1 MLSEKKF
8 IIDGIKQGLRCD
20 GRSPLVSRVVE
31 ISQST
36 ELLASGSSQLS
47 IELSSPHLICG
58 IKTEIGEKPEISIS
72 IEMAGKSSQQT
83 RDRLKEISTILQT
96 LLIDHIDKSQ
106 LLIIPDKKAWKVF
119 IDVLI
124 VDENASSLCEQ
135 ISLSVVFALEDMK
148 IIGTEGF
155 INKNTGEEFVQ
166 VTEDYWKLNMHDVPV
181 IISINFIEDVMVL
194 DLTEE
199 EQACVDSTVH
209 ISIDQSGKIR
219 GMVKEGHGEL
229 SLGQIASVL
238 SVAKDAGSQIFG
250 SLHRK
255 IVHYKIVST

>member
-20 GRSPLVSRVVE
+20 GRSPLVSRVLE

-58 IKTEIGEKPEISIS
+58 IKTEIGDKPEISIS

-83 RDRLKEISTILQT
+83 RDRLKEISTILQK

-106 LLIIPDKKAWKVF
+106 LVIIPDKKAWKVF

-124 VDENASSLCEQ
+124 VDENASNLCEQ

-148 IIGTEGF
+148 IIGTQGF
-155 INKNTGEEFVQ
+155 INKNTGEDFVQ
-166 VTEDYWKLNMHDVPV
+166 VTENYWQLSLENVPV
-181 IISINFIEDVMVL
+181 IISISFIEDTMVL

-199 EQACVDSTVH
+199 EQACVNSTMH
-209 ISIDQSGKIR
+209 ISIDKSGNIR
-219 GMVKEGHGEL
+219 GIVKEGHGEL
-229 SLGQIASVL
+229 SLGHIASML
-238 SVAKDAGSQIFG
+238 SVSKDAASQIFE
-250 SLHRK
+250 SLHK
-255 IVHYKIVST
+255 KTVHYKVVRT